1 MGSES
6 WRTVP
11 LAPSVQGR
19 QAPEGNRLQDARK
32 EDPENWD
39 PGLPGAPQPLS
50 YTQLPAQAGKPS
62 SPHKRENGAT
72 KNDRTQ

>member
-1 MGSES
+1 MG
-6 WRTVP
+6 WVT
-11 LAPSVQGR
+11 ADGAFTPSVQGW
-19 QAPEGNRLQDARK
+19 QAPEGNRPQKTGR
-32 EDPENWD
+32 EGGPRE
-39 PGLPGAPQPLS
+39 PGPPGAPQPLS